1 MTEEDLFIF
10 IGGRYASDEEA
21 EFNVSIIFVWYDTT
35 AKEYIE
41 ILANES
47 GSQWGQPAHVMKL
60 NLPYLSAWLEE
71 EDEEE

>member
-1 MTEEDLFIF
+1 MSDEELFIF

-21 EFNVSIIFVWYDTT
+21 EFGVSIVFVWYDTT

-41 ILANES
+41 INANES
-47 GSQWGQPAHVMKL
+47 GSQWGQPAHIMKL
-60 NLPYLSAWLEE
+60 NLPYLCAWLEE